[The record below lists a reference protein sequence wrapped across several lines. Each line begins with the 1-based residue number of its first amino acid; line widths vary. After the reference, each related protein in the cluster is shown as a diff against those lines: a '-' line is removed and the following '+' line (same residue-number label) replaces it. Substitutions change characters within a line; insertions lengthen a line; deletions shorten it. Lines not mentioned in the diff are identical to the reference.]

1 MALSCE
7 PFSAENSLSE
17 NNLKSSPQS
26 EQKQVEGRNLQSAVH
41 SVLLHLLRKLAILA
55 FYNISFVAF
64 FNYVQFQSTTS
75 KLRLNFRLIPFFFID
90 TYSNFF
96 VCPHNALCWKNS
108 VCPLSCVMTEFKHFQ
123 FMLLERLIWIKDWN
137 KDENSRL
144 WRFIASSVT
153 FCFKFCAGS
162 KYCLKASFRINSLF
176 DWQVLNFFRMSP
188 QRAMLKKSLCSLSC
202 LLTEFIDFQF
212 MLPRACDLD
221 RGVE

>member
-96 VCPHNALCWKNS
+96 VCPHNALC
-108 VCPLSCVMTEFKHFQ
+108 
-123 FMLLERLIWIKDWN
+123 
-137 KDENSRL
+137 
-144 WRFIASSVT
+144 
-153 FCFKFCAGS
+153 
-162 KYCLKASFRINSLF
+162 
-176 DWQVLNFFRMSP
+176 
-188 QRAMLKKSLCSLSC
+188 
-202 LLTEFIDFQF
+202 
-212 MLPRACDLD
+212 
-221 RGVE
+221 